1 MAGFFGFFDYTKP
14 GPGVPE
20 NEPPKSKFIVFFE
33 VLARKFWKLCWLNIL
48 YFLVSLP
55 ILILLY
61 FIIGNYIAPI
71 IQSAT
76 KGAGNIKDIQSLQGF
91 LMTAF
96 GLTLLSGFMVFG
108 IGPTTAGFTY
118 IVRNF
123 AREEHAWVTS
133 DFFEHTKKN
142 LKEGIISFIT
152 DLLVLWIF
160 SVAIRFYSVQS
171 LKYPSVGIIKY
182 FLVFTLFIYFMM
194 HIYIYPMMVTYNLK
208 VRHIYKNAFIF
219 TILKLPHTI
228 GMFLLLAT
236 VWLLPFLLLFVTR
249 FIPVLLLYPL
259 IWVSII
265 GLAQNFYTNYI
276 FGIYLN
282 PQKENEEQH
291 ESQENTELSSDKDD
305 DSHSKD
311 SV

>member
-1 MAGFFGFFDYTKP
+1 M
-14 GPGVPE
+14 
-20 NEPPKSKFIVFFE
+20 
-33 VLARKFWKLCWLNIL
+33 
-48 YFLVSLP
+48 
-55 ILILLY
+55 
-61 FIIGNYIAPI
+61 
-71 IQSAT
+71 
-76 KGAGNIKDIQSLQGF
+76 
-91 LMTAF
+91 
-96 GLTLLSGFMVFG
+96 
-108 IGPTTAGFTY
+108 
-118 IVRNF
+118 RNF

-142 LKEGIISFIT
+142 FKEGIISFIV
-152 DLLVLWIF
+152 DLLILWVF
-160 SVAIRFYSVQS
+160 SVAIRFYSIQS

-182 FLVFTLFIYFMM
+182 FLVFTLFVYFMM

-228 GMFLLLAT
+228 GMFLLLVT
-236 VWLLPFLLLFVTR
+236 VWLIPFLLLFATR
-249 FIPVLLLYPL
+249 FLLVLFLYPL

-282 PQKENEEQH
+282 PQKENEEQL
-291 ESQENTELSSDKDD
+291 ESQENAELSSDKDD
-305 DSHSKD
+305 DSNNKD

>member
-1 MAGFFGFFDYTKP
+1 VAGFFGFFDYTKP

-20 NEPPKSKFIVFFE
+20 DLPPKSKFIVFFE

-55 ILILLY
+55 ILAILY
-61 FIIGNYIAPI
+61 FMIGSYLLPI
-71 IQSAT
+71 IESVTKGVQSA
-76 KGAGNIKDIQSLQGF
+76 KDVQTLQSF
-91 LMTAF
+91 LMTA
-96 GLTLLSGFMVFG
+96 LSLLLLSGFMVFG

-133 DFFEHTKKN
+133 DFFEHLRKN
-142 LKEGIISFIT
+142 IKEGFISFIV
-152 DLLVLWIF
+152 DILVIFVF
-160 SVAIRFYSVQS
+160 SVSIRFYSYQS
-171 LKYPSVGIIKY
+171 IKYPSVGIIKY
-182 FLVFTLFIYFMM
+182 FLIFTFLVYLMM

-228 GMFLLLAT
+228 GMFLLMIG
-236 VWLLPFLLLFVTR
+236 VWVIPFLLLFVTK
-249 FIPVLLLYPL
+249 FLLVLLLYPL
-259 IWVSII
+259 IWVSIL
-265 GLAQNFYTNYI
+265 GLMQNFYTNYV

-282 PQKENEEQH
+282 PQKQEEQTENKSDDKH
-291 ESQENTELSSDKDD
+291 EDN
-305 DSHSKD
+305 
-311 SV
+311 